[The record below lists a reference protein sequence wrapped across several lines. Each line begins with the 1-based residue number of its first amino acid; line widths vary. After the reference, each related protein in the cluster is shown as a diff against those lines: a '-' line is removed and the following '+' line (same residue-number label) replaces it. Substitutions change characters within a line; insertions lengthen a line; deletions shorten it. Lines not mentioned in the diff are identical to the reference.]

1 MWFCHL
7 TLINLIKRFV
17 LTNRLLITQIKL
29 DEKEHHLLTEQ
40 LNKMS
45 SQLEEVRRKKQS
57 IIIHLESIEDIL
69 HYYNEFEEAKDSLQT
84 TLDDIDDIQMKLAE
98 YDIYTLV
105 SGLIAEERNQVAI
118 LTKKQ
123 IEIITREK
131 NIEMVNKQ
139 IEDIKQEIESWS
151 AIVDTLNPQDGL
163 IAEGLLGYIKI
174 FLARMNGFY
183 SIYLVLSSYY
193 SSC

>member
-1 MWFCHL
+1 
-7 TLINLIKRFV
+7 
-17 LTNRLLITQIKL
+17 
-29 DEKEHHLLTEQ
+29 
-40 LNKMS
+40 
-45 SQLEEVRRKKQS
+45 
-57 IIIHLESIEDIL
+57 
-69 HYYNEFEEAKDSLQT
+69 
-84 TLDDIDDIQMKLAE
+84 MKLAE

-174 FLARMNGFY
+174 FLARMNGFIQ
-183 SIYLVLSSYY
+183 SIWSYPLIIHPAKMTDGESNDELSYRFPMTVGLSENQKQIFL
-193 SSC
+193 